1 VDAPPSGQRRHWPQ
15 RAPLWPLAWVCT
27 TSLYNNGF
35 LAAGLGWALKAADPV
50 GFQVKVFFLTCVSV
64 AGLYGA
70 ATVNKQI
77 LWSGRF
83 QGCLLWLRC
92 C

>member
-1 VDAPPSGQRRHWPQ
+1 M
-15 RAPLWPLAWVCT
+15 
-27 TSLYNNGF
+27 
-35 LAAGLGWALKAADPV
+35 KAADPV

-77 LWSGRF
+77 LWSRRF

>member
-1 VDAPPSGQRRHWPQ
+1 M
-15 RAPLWPLAWVCT
+15 
-27 TSLYNNGF
+27 
-35 LAAGLGWALKAADPV
+35 KAADPA
-50 GFQVKVFFLTCVSV
+50 GFQVKVFFLTGVSV